1 MHQVTAE
8 ASARSAPGLGNG
20 AGGIECFLAKWAPV
34 HRRKRVEGSE
44 TGSDSRG
51 SDTAPQPAHPLRSF
65 WRLAGGFW
73 GRGEPLISWLFCAAL
88 LLIVLLALA
97 ASYGMNV
104 WYRVIFDAL
113 QSRESSTVLSLSLLY
128 LPLLAGSVL
137 VSVMQLRLRMSIQRR
152 WRAWLNHRLL
162 DRWLR
167 DGRCYQLDLVGGPHS
182 NPEGRIADDARIAT
196 EAPVELAIGLTTAVL
211 SAATFIM
218 VLWTVGGAVTV
229 EIAGAAVTVPG
240 FLVVAAAAYAALA
253 SGTMSLIGRR
263 LIAASE
269 RKSQAEA
276 EYRYGL
282 TRLREDAEG
291 IALLKGEHEERRGA
305 DRSFRAVVRA
315 WRDVCLQSMCT
326 TVVSQ
331 TSGYTAPILPIILCA
346 PKFLD
351 GSLTLGEVMQAASA
365 FVLVQSALNWMVDN
379 YPRLAE
385 WIASARRV
393 AALDMSL
400 AALARAQAGRI
411 ERGGHPRAALRLRD
425 VSVLRADGVA
435 LVAGAELS
443 VMPGEKLLLT
453 GAAGTGKSTLVRA
466 LAGAWPWGRGR
477 IEVRAG
483 ARLLVLPQRAYLPA
497 GSLRRVVTYP
507 DAADSRS
514 AGEIAAALQKVDL
527 GHLAEHLDEDAPW
540 DRILS
545 GGEKQCLAFA
555 RVFLIRPDIVVL
567 DEATASLDLPS
578 QDRLMKR
585 LMRELKDTTVV
596 SVGHRPELAAF
607 HHRTVV
613 LAPGVWGATLA
624 RDVRHRPHPGR
635 AELLQEPARSAG
647 DPSLRPP
654 HRAPPRRGA
663 FEPVALQG

>member
-1 MHQVTAE
+1 
-8 ASARSAPGLGNG
+8 
-20 AGGIECFLAKWAPV
+20 
-34 HRRKRVEGSE
+34 
-44 TGSDSRG
+44 
-51 SDTAPQPAHPLRSF
+51 
-65 WRLAGGFW
+65 
-73 GRGEPLISWLFCAAL
+73 
-88 LLIVLLALA
+88 
-97 ASYGMNV
+97 
-104 WYRVIFDAL
+104 
-113 QSRESSTVLSLSLLY
+113 
-128 LPLLAGSVL
+128 
-137 VSVMQLRLRMSIQRR
+137 
-152 WRAWLNHRLL
+152 
-162 DRWLR
+162 
-167 DGRCYQLDLVGGPHS
+167 
-182 NPEGRIADDARIAT
+182 
-196 EAPVELAIGLTTAVL
+196 VL

-240 FLVVAAAAYAALA
+240 FLVFAAAVYAALT
-253 SGTMSLIGRR
+253 SGTMFLIGGR
-263 LIAASE
+263 LVAVSE
-269 RKSQAEA
+269 RKNQAEA

-291 IALLKGEHEERRGA
+291 IALLEGEHEERRGA
-305 DRSFRAVVRA
+305 ERSFRAVVGA
-315 WRDVCLQSMCT
+315 WRDVCLQTMRT
-326 TVVSQ
+326 AVVAQ

-351 GSLTLGEVMQAASA
+351 GALTLGEVMQAASA

-385 WIASARRV
+385 WVASARRV

-400 AALARAQAGRI
+400 AELARAQAVRAGRI
-411 ERGGHPRAALRLRD
+411 ERGDHPRAALRLRD

-497 GSLRRVVTYP
+497 GSLRRVVSYP
-507 DAADSRS
+507 DAADNHS
-514 AGEIAAALQKVDL
+514 AGEIAAALHKVEL
-527 GHLAEHLDEDAPW
+527 GHLAGHLDEDAPW

-555 RVFLIRPDIVVL
+555 RVFLMRPDIVVL

-585 LMRELKDTTVV
+585 LMRELKDATIV

-624 RDVRHRPHPGR
+624 SDVRHHPEPGR
-635 AELLQEPARSAG
+635 AELQREPARSTR
-647 DPSLRPP
+647 DPALLPP

-663 FEPVALQG
+663 FEPVALLG